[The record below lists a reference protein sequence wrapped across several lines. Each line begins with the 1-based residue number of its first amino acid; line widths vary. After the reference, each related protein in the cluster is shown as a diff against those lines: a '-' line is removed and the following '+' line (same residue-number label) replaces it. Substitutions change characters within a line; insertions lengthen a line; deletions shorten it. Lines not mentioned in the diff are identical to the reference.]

1 MSHLKNQPTMI
12 IVFFVIYIFTDFLAL
27 ALVDKLYTAQKVRED
42 AMLTRMKLL
51 MDEKEELIQR
61 MRKLEKDKG

>member
-1 MSHLKNQPTMI
+1 MI